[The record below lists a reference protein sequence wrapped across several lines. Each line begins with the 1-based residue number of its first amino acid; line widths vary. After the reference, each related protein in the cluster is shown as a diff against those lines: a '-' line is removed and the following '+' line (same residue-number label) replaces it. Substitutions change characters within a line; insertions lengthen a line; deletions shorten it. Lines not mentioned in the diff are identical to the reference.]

1 MNPKLY
7 NQVTTQH
14 RKILKEISEDYGNEW
29 IKGDKDWKRY
39 KKARLESLIELM
51 SLEIDRVPHKGVE
64 TIMNEK

>member
-7 NQVTTQH
+7 NLVMTQH

-29 IKGDKDWKRY
+29 IKGRNDWKRY